1 MKVLAIGG
9 SGGMGRFAVKTAEN
23 FADIESILVADLN
36 SDAAKQFS
44 DTCGQK
50 VSGIGL
56 DVLNKEALQEI
67 LQDVDVVLNTS
78 GPFFKL
84 GVPILKAAI
93 DARCNYLDICDD
105 WEPTI
110 EMLNLNNRAK
120 EKGITAV
127 IGIGASPG
135 LTNLLG
141 LMAINELDEVKK
153 IYTGWNMGSAKP
165 EKESSQ
171 EGVNAAMEHAIEQMT
186 GSIKVFKDGEFN
198 YIKPLDRVTID
209 YPGSEKASARIFGHP
224 EAITFPVYFPGLQES
239 LNVAHGTE
247 GGDLILRLL
256 LLLVERKVLPKKIA
270 ARIFG
275 WLESKVPDP
284 NLDTVSKLSL
294 PEIYGLAIGIKD
306 GKEAAVGVSIGES
319 KSSEFLESS
328 NIGMGAITGIP
339 LACALKMLIEGKITK
354 KGVLAPESGVI
365 DPQYFFSE
373 FFSLL
378 MSELDN
384 EKELIEDFINIS
396 RSWEK

>member
-153 IYTGWNMGSAKP
+153 
-165 EKESSQ
+165 
-171 EGVNAAMEHAIEQMT
+171 
-186 GSIKVFKDGEFN
+186 SI
-198 YIKPLDRVTID
+198 RVGIW
-209 YPGSEKASARIFGHP
+209 EVQNQKKRA
-224 EAITFPVYFPGLQES
+224 
-239 LNVAHGTE
+239 
-247 GGDLILRLL
+247 LRR
-256 LLLVERKVLPKKIA
+256 E
-270 ARIFG
+270 
-275 WLESKVPDP
+275 
-284 NLDTVSKLSL
+284 
-294 PEIYGLAIGIKD
+294 
-306 GKEAAVGVSIGES
+306 
-319 KSSEFLESS
+319 
-328 NIGMGAITGIP
+328 
-339 LACALKMLIEGKITK
+339 
-354 KGVLAPESGVI
+354 
-365 DPQYFFSE
+365 
-373 FFSLL
+373 
-378 MSELDN
+378 
-384 EKELIEDFINIS
+384 
-396 RSWEK
+396 